1 MHSAIT
7 AFIGLRPLIAGPPF
21 IEFRVRES
29 VAAGAPCYATPGR
42 ISTPLPPGDISPPRP
57 SGFPCRLPAM
67 AALAKRLQVVQAV
80 RPIASKPILSIREDV
95 TRFRHPAFSSLAS
108 PI

>member
-21 IEFRVRES
+21 IEFHGQES
-29 VAAGAPCYATPGR
+29 VAAGTPRSATPGR
-42 ISTPLPPGDISPPRP
+42 ISPPLPPGDIAPPRP
-57 SGFPCRLPAM
+57 SGFPCRFPAM

-80 RPIASKPILSIREDV
+80 RPIASKPILSIRE
-95 TRFRHPAFSSLAS
+95 TIGMETIGMEIRP
-108 PI
+108 